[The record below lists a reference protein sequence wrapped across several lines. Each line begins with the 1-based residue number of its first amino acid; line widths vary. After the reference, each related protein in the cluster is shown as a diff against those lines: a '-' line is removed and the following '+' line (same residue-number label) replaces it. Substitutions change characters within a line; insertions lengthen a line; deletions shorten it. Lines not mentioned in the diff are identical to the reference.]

1 MAASRVLVAS
11 ARLCSRARAGAGGAL
26 PLLSPSARRFVG
38 PRASHASAGARDADA
53 TAAPP
58 TDALKTYC
66 LTGRGGGVAA
76 TVLARNHTIQT
87 DVPKSM
93 GGEDAAPQPVELV
106 LAALVGCEQATAAY
120 VARHTRPRFPLR
132 YVHFDLRATRDERG
146 AIALPID
153 KQPPVSSRLLR
164 VEGTAIVHLS
174 RGAESRARVE
184 ALGRR
189 VEERCPVADMLRAS
203 GCELDVRWQM
213 AKDFLDD
220 DREG

>member
-1 MAASRVLVAS
+1 M
-11 ARLCSRARAGAGGAL
+11 
-26 PLLSPSARRFVG
+26 
-38 PRASHASAGARDADA
+38 
-53 TAAPP
+53 
-58 TDALKTYC
+58 
-66 LTGRGGGVAA
+66 
-76 TVLARNHTIQT
+76 
-87 DVPKSM
+87 
-93 GGEDAAPQPVELV
+93 
-106 LAALVGCEQATAAY
+106 
-120 VARHTRPRFPLR
+120 
-132 YVHFDLRATRDERG
+132 
-146 AIALPID
+146 
-153 KQPPVSSRLLR
+153 SSRLLR

>member
-1 MAASRVLVAS
+1 MAVSRVLVAS
-11 ARLCSRARAGAGGAL
+11 ARLRSRARAGAGGAL

-58 TDALKTYC
+58 TDAALKTYC

-153 KQPPVSSRLLR
+153 ERPPVSSRLLR

-220 DREG
+220 REG

>member
-1 MAASRVLVAS
+1 
-11 ARLCSRARAGAGGAL
+11 
-26 PLLSPSARRFVG
+26 
-38 PRASHASAGARDADA
+38 
-53 TAAPP
+53 
-58 TDALKTYC
+58 
-66 LTGRGGGVAA
+66 
-76 TVLARNHTIQT
+76 
-87 DVPKSM
+87 M

-153 KQPPVSSRLLR
+153 ERPPVSSRLLR